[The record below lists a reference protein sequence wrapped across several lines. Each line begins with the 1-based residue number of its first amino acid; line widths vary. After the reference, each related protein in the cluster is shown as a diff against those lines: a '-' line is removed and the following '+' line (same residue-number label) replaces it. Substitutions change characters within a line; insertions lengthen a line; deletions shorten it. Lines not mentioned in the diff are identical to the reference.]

1 MASSRAA
8 LTMAERLDVHP
19 LAARCRTALTR
30 LTEEG

>member
-1 MASSRAA
+1 MVSYRAA
-8 LTMAERLDVHP
+8 LTMADPLGVHP